1 MRKATGAILTG
12 AMVAGALAGA
22 LTAPSA
28 LATDFHPGRAPPSG
42 AQPGQ
47 CYGKVTASGPTT
59 HRAERVLLR
68 PAHTEQRWSP
78 AVSQWRETRVMVE
91 PAWTETIREP
101 AVWRTVYDT
110 VLEPGPR
117 RFVNTPPTYRR
128 VVERVLV
135 SPARVM
141 WKRGSGGLGYGGEP
155 GATRLEPTGE
165 VWCRV
170 KIPARYMTKVRLVQ
184 TSPGC
189 RCEVEAPPIRRR
201 IARKVMVREARE
213 FTRQHAA
220 VYRTQRECVI
230 VKPGHAYTVSVPA
243 VYRTVTHVKRHQQ
256 VGWSPVLCPDGLQ
269 PWAVA
274 RIQSSLNARGYHAG
288 PEDGVATPQTD
299 AALRRFQR
307 DHGMAQGQVTQESA
321 RALGVIR

>member
-1 MRKATGAILTG
+1 MRLTG
-12 AMVAGALAGA
+12 KLLTCGVAGALLGGA
-22 LTAPSA
+22 VVAPTA
-28 LATDFHPGRAPPSG
+28 LATDFRPGSAPP
-42 AQPGQ
+42 ADARPGE
-47 CYGKVTASGPTT
+47 CYGRVTAAAPAD
-59 HRAERVLLR
+59 RRVERVLVR
-68 PAHTEQRWSP
+68 PARTEQRWAP
-78 AVSQWRETRVMVE
+78 AVSRWRETRVLVK

-101 AVWRTVYDT
+101 AVYRTVYDT

-117 RFVNTPPTYRR
+117 RFVQTAPSYRK
-128 VVERVLV
+128 VTERVLV
-135 SPARVM
+135 SPARVV
-141 WKRGSGGLGYGGEP
+141 WKRGRGAVGYGGEP

-170 KIPARYMTKVRLVQ
+170 KVPARYATKVRWVQ

-189 RCEVEAPPIRRR
+189 RCEVEGPPVHRRV
-201 IARKVMVREARE
+201 ARRVVVREARE
-213 FTRQHAA
+213 TVRQHPA

-230 VKPGHAYTVSVPA
+230 VRPGHAYTVTVPA
-243 VYRTVTHVKRHQQ
+243 VHRTVTHVRRHEQG
-256 VGWSPVLCPDGLQ
+256 GWARVLCPDGLQ

-274 RIQSSLNARGYHAG
+274 RIQAALNARGYAAG

-307 DHGMAQGQVTQESA
+307 DNGMAQGQVTHESA